1 MKTTIGSLSH
11 KRLEHTL
18 SKLQDTAKKR
28 FAKLSVFPIS
38 SWEDDCWSYC
48 GKSNIYFNKNDISP
62 EMSSV
67 LKVFLV
73 DILWHRRSSRHL
85 TPSGVKKPMDAAKLF
100 SKAGVLSLWDI
111 DQVSYWRVLEKLA
124 ARTSAEGYVHGVNS
138 FIAFLAENELLIE
151 NIDIVAGKTFRS
163 ADEYGRVAKGD
174 KMPLPELVKAVI
186 GLKWAIAGQWDGSI
200 RAEMDMLCVL
210 TQIFQYGLGLRIGEV
225 LRLPENCLVS
235 INGELYCRVWTAKG
249 SAPEARYI
257 PKIWRVAISDAVD
270 RIKAICAPYRESAR
284 AIESGAI
291 ISELKHR
298 LASRAEAI
306 EDRISRDLVKLHSF
320 AEENERHAV
329 VRLASKRAIVG
340 DSLIPLQDLGGYL
353 PICSESLGDYQL
365 LKTYKRWGFSI
376 TSSQIGHNR
385 FKHFVKGEDVQRRL
399 NELVQ
404 FRKNFITYRELYELI
419 QGAEHHGAPSSSFFT
434 EHMQYVN
441 LSRLHSYALFGRE
454 ETSPHGQSIFDL
466 ESAEKVIRNVVG
478 GGYEFLNEIPKSEL
492 KNVYPELFNSLNSV
506 GKSDHATGFYSK
518 VKISDR
524 RVRFSIKVSSGPM
537 RYKITSGYMADATSI
552 APAVSDWFVEINAKV
567 SSELVASIKDETL
580 EDGLEISSRSF
591 NISQRVSDHLFV
603 VPSNSGGVYN
613 PKIPVVLGYYYVLHA
628 LTPSKDDPAK
638 QSAFS
643 RYGVETDQALIYSF
657 KTHKGRHWQTNSLF
671 RAGLAASIVNKWM
684 GRTELQG
691 AHYDHQTPRERAARV
706 GELMLDQQSRFIGHL
721 PETVKR
727 WSEQLIPATN
737 IQELLTSTLQTVHHG
752 PMGYCVRDINLKPCV
767 YHLKCL
773 TGANGLGCREFVFDL
788 QDPGQRKK
796 LEAERDKAEIEL
808 SRLFE
813 LMDHARIPVESV
825 EMHIEHQMTVFRNS
839 TAVLEKSELIL
850 TQAQA
855 DEAKD
860 FMPFRHDGSK
870 PDDCAFQC
878 GNS

>member
-1 MKTTIGSLSH
+1 MTRVIYSLAH
-11 KRLEHTL
+11 EALVHTL
-18 SKLQDTAKKR
+18 ATLESTAKIR

-38 SWEDDCWSYC
+38 SWEDDVWNYS
-48 GKSNIYFNKNDISP
+48 GKFNIYFSKGGISP

-67 LKVFLV
+67 LKVYLV
-73 DILWHRRSSRHL
+73 DTLWHRRNSRGL
-85 TPSGVKKPMDAAKLF
+85 TSTGLKRPLDSAKLF
-100 SKAGVLSLWDI
+100 SKAGASSLLDI
-111 DQVSYWRVLEKLA
+111 DQESYWRVIQKLA
-124 ARTSAEGYVHGVNS
+124 AKTSAEGAVHGVNS
-138 FIAFLAENELLIE
+138 FIEFLSQNHLL
-151 NIDIVAGKTFRS
+151 NGPIDTVAGKTFRP
-163 ADEYGRVAKGD
+163 ADEYGRVAKVD

-186 GLKWAIAGQWDGSI
+186 GLKWAIADQWDGSI

-210 TQIFQYGLGLRIGEV
+210 TQVFQYGLGLRIGEV
-225 LRLPENCLVS
+225 LRLPENCLAP
-235 INGELYCRVWTAKG
+235 INGELYCRVWTSKG

-270 RIKAICAPYRESAR
+270 RIKAICAPYRENAR

-291 ISELKHR
+291 ISELNHR
-298 LASRAEAI
+298 LTSRAKAI
-306 EDRISRDLVKLHSF
+306 ECEISRSLLKLNSF
-320 AEENERHAV
+320 AEENERHAAE
-329 VRLASKRAIVG
+329 RLASKKPIVS
-340 DSLIPLQDLGGYL
+340 DSLIPLQDLRSYL
-353 PICSESLGDYQL
+353 PIYSESLLNLNL
-365 LKTYKRWGFSI
+365 LKTYTRWGFTI
-376 TSSQIGHNR
+376 TSLQIGRNR
-385 FKHFVKGEDVQRRL
+385 FKHFVKGEDVERRL
-399 NELVQ
+399 NELIQ
-404 FRKNFITYRELYELI
+404 FRKNVITYKELHELI
-419 QGAEHHGAPSSSFFT
+419 QGAEHHGEPSSSFFT
-434 EHMQYVN
+434 EHVQYVN
-441 LSRLHSYALFGRE
+441 LSRLQSYTLFGRE

-466 ESAEKVIRNVVG
+466 ESAAKVIRNVVG
-478 GGYEFLNEIPKSEL
+478 GGYDFHNQIPKSEL
-492 KNVYPELFNSLNSV
+492 KSFFPELFNSLASV
-506 GKSDHATGFYSK
+506 GKSDQGTGFYSK
-518 VKISDR
+518 IKISDT
-524 RVRFSIKVSSGPM
+524 RVRFSIKSSSDHF
-537 RYKITSGYMADATSI
+537 RYKTISGYMADATSI
-552 APAVSDWFVEINAKV
+552 APAVSDWFVEINTRV
-567 SSELVASIKDETL
+567 NSELVSSIKDETL

-591 NISQRVSDHLFV
+591 NISQKVSDHLFV
-603 VPSNSGGVYN
+603 VPSNKGGVYN
-613 PKIPVVLGYYYVLHA
+613 QKIPVVLGYYSVLHA
-628 LTPSKDDPAK
+628 LTPTKDDLKK

-643 RYGVETDQALIYSF
+643 RYGVETDEALIYSF

-727 WSEQLIPATN
+727 WSEQLIPVTN
-737 IQELLTSTLQTVHHG
+737 LQELLTSTLQTVHHG

-788 QDPGQRKK
+788 KDLGQRKK

-813 LMDHARIPVESV
+813 LMDQAGISVESV

>member
-1 MKTTIGSLSH
+1 MKPTIHSLSH
-11 KRLEHTL
+11 ETLVHTL
-18 SKLQDTAKKR
+18 SKLEDAAKKR
-28 FAKLSVFPIS
+28 FTKLSVFPIS
-38 SWEDDCWSYC
+38 SWEDDSWNYC
-48 GKSNIYFNKNDISP
+48 GKFNVYFSKNGISP

-67 LKVFLV
+67 LKVYLV
-73 DILWHRRSSRHL
+73 ESLWHRRNSRDL
-85 TPSGVKKPMDAAKLF
+85 TPSGIKKPLDAAKLF
-100 SKAGVLSLWDI
+100 SKAGVLSLLDI
-111 DQVSYWRVLEKLA
+111 DQVSYWRVLETLA

-138 FIAFLAENELLIE
+138 FVAFLAQNDLLIGP
-151 NIDIVAGKTFRS
+151 IDIIGGKTFKR

-210 TQIFQYGLGLRIGEV
+210 TQVFQYGLGLRIGEV
-225 LRLPENCLVS
+225 LRLPDNCLVP

-291 ISELKHR
+291 ISELKQR
-298 LASRAEAI
+298 LAVRAEAI
-306 EDRISRDLVKLHSF
+306 ECEISRSLVKLNSF
-320 AEENERHAV
+320 AEKSERHAV
-329 VRLASKRAIVG
+329 ERLASKRVIVR
-340 DSLIPLQDLGGYL
+340 DSLIPLQDLGSYL
-353 PICSESLGDYQL
+353 PICSESIVTYQL
-365 LKTYKRWGFSI
+365 LKTYKGWGFSI
-376 TSSQIGHNR
+376 TSLQIGHNR
-385 FKHFVKGEDVQRRL
+385 FKHFVKGEDIERRL

-419 QGAEHHGAPSSSFFT
+419 QGAEHHDAPSSSFFT
-434 EHMQYVN
+434 EHMQRVS
-441 LSRLHSYALFGRE
+441 LSRLDSYALFGRE

-466 ESAEKVIRNVVG
+466 ESAAKVIRNVVG
-478 GGYEFLNEIPKSEL
+478 GGYDFLNDVPKSEL
-492 KNVYPELFNSLNSV
+492 KKVYPELFNSLAAV
-506 GKSDHATGFYSK
+506 GKSGHGTGFYSK
-518 VKISDR
+518 VKISDK
-524 RVRFSIKVSSGPM
+524 RVRFSIKQSSGHFN
-537 RYKITSGYMADATSI
+537 YKISSGYMADATSI
-552 APAVSDWFVEINAKV
+552 ASAVSDWFVEINARV
-567 SSELVASIKDETL
+567 NSELVSSIKNEVL

-591 NISQRVSDHLFV
+591 NISQKVSDHLFV

-613 PKIPVVLGYYYVLHA
+613 SKIPVVLGYYSVLHA
-628 LTPSKDDPAK
+628 LTPTKDDLAK

-643 RYGVETDQALIYSF
+643 RYGVETNDALIYSF

-684 GRTELQG
+684 GRTEMQG

-706 GELMLDQQSRFIGHL
+706 GELMLDQQSRFIGYL

-727 WSEQLIPATN
+727 WSEQLIPVTN
-737 IQELLTSTLQTVHHG
+737 LQELLTSTLQTVHHG

-788 QDPGQRKK
+788 QDPSQRRK

-813 LMDHARIPVESV
+813 IMDHAGISVDSV

-839 TAVLEKSELIL
+839 MAVLEKSELIL
-850 TQAQA
+850 THAQA
-855 DEAKD
+855 EEGKD